1 MSPHQIGHML
11 SDKKENKKQVA
22 PLIEERKGCTCIVM
36 DEKGSNERH
45 SKDLTKKYK
54 TKPLGGRGGQRRE
67 NNLKCHLEGKLDKLD
82 NASDAK

>member
-22 PLIEERKGCTCIVM
+22 PPIEERKGCTCIVM
-36 DEKGSNERH
+36 GEKGSNERH

-54 TKPLGGRGGQRRE
+54 TKPLGGERGPKKRE
-67 NNLKCHLEGKLDKLD
+67 
-82 NASDAK
+82 